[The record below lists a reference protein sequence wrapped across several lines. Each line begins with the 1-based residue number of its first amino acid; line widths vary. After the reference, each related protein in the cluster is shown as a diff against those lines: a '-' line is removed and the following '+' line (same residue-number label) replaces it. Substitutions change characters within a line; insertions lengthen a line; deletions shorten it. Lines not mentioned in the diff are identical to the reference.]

1 MVNSPRW
8 TGPSP
13 AFASISRSDPSI
25 KAAVLHAPNQPLT
38 IEEVELTRPQA
49 REVLLRT
56 AFAGLCH
63 SDLHFIEGL
72 YPHPTPCVLGHE
84 SAGIVEAVGEGVT
97 YAKPGDHVITC
108 LSVFCGTC
116 PQCGTGHPNLCE
128 NTEVKMPP
136 GVWPRLSGKGGE
148 LMNQFLNLSSFGEQM
163 LVHENSMVKIDP
175 DIPLDR
181 AALVGCGVVTGGGAV
196 FNAAKVEPGA
206 RVAEIGCGGVG
217 LSAVNGA
224 APAGAERIIAIDTVA
239 SKLEVARELGATDTL
254 NASNADPVKAVR
266 DMTGGGV
273 HYSFEALGTK
283 TTAEQAFGMLRPGG
297 TATIIGMV
305 PFGVKIELHG
315 YDFLRDR
322 KLQGTSMGGNRF
334 RVDMPRLLSLWRQ
347 GRLKL
352 DHLISGRIKL
362 DQINEGFAALKSGA
376 PVRQVIDFA
385 A

>member
-1 MVNSPRW
+1 MR
-8 TGPSP
+8 
-13 AFASISRSDPSI
+13 
-25 KAAVLHAPNQPLT
+25 AAVLHAANQPLT
-38 IEEVELTRPQA
+38 IEEVALTKPGP

-97 YAKPGDHVITC
+97 YVKPGDHVITC

-116 PQCGTGHPNLCE
+116 SQCVTGHPNLCE
-128 NTEVKMPP
+128 NTEVKLPP
-136 GVWPRLSGKGGE
+136 GVSRRLTWKGGE

-181 AALVGCGVVTGGGAV
+181 AALVGCGVMTGVGAV

-206 RVAEIGCGGVG
+206 TVAVIGCGGVG

-224 APAGAERIIAIDTVA
+224 ALAGAERIIAIDTVA

-305 PFGVKIELHG
+305 PLGVKIELHG

-352 DHLISGRIKL
+352 DHLISGKL
-362 DQINEGFAALKSGA
+362 KLEQINEGFAALKSAA
-376 PVRQVIDFA
+376 PVRQLIDFA

>member
-1 MVNSPRW
+1 MR
-8 TGPSP
+8 
-13 AFASISRSDPSI
+13 
-25 KAAVLHAPNQPLT
+25 AAVLHAANQPLT
-38 IEEVELTRPQA
+38 IEEVELTKPKA

-97 YAKPGDHVITC
+97 YVKPGDHVITC

-116 PQCGTGHPNLCE
+116 PQCVTGHPNLCE

-136 GVWPRLSGKGGE
+136 GVSRRLSWKSGE
-148 LMNQFLNLSSFGEQM
+148 LMNQFLNLSSFAEQM

-181 AALVGCGVVTGGGAV
+181 AALVGCGVMTGVGAV

-206 RVAEIGCGGVG
+206 TVAIIGCGGVG

-224 APAGAERIIAIDTVA
+224 ALAGAERIIAIDTVA
-239 SKLEVARELGATDTL
+239 SKLELARELGATNTL
-254 NASNADPVKAVR
+254 NASNADPVQQIR
-266 DMTGGGV
+266 EMTGGGV

-283 TTAEQAFGMLRPGG
+283 ATAEQAFQMLRPGG

-352 DHLISGRIKL
+352 DHLISGKL
-362 DQINEGFAALKSGA
+362 KLEQINEGFAAMKSGA
-376 PVRQVIDFA
+376 PVRQLIDFA
-385 A
+385 V

>member
-1 MVNSPRW
+1 M
-8 TGPSP
+8 
-13 AFASISRSDPSI
+13 

-38 IEEVELTRPQA
+38 IEDVALEKPKA

-63 SDLHFIEGL
+63 SDLHFMEGL
-72 YPHPTPCVLGHE
+72 YPTPTPCVLGHE
-84 SAGIVEAVGEGVT
+84 SAAVVEAVGEGVT
-97 YAKPGDHVITC
+97 YVKPGDHVITC
-108 LSVFCGTC
+108 LSVFCGIC
-116 PQCGTGHPNLCE
+116 PQCVTGHPNLCE
-128 NTEVKMPP
+128 NTDVKMAP
-136 GVWPRLSGKGGE
+136 GAAHRMTWRGGQH
-148 LMNQFLNLSSFGEQM
+148 MNQFLNLSSFGEQM
-163 LVHENSMVKIDP
+163 LVHENSMVKIDN

-181 AALVGCGVVTGGGAV
+181 AALVGCGVMTGVGAV
-196 FNAAKVEPGA
+196 FNAAKVEPGST
-206 RVAEIGCGGVG
+206 VAVIGCGGVG

-224 APAGAERIIAIDTVA
+224 ALAGAARIIAIDRVVA
-239 SKLEVARELGATDTL
+239 KLELAKELGATDTL
-254 NASNADPVKAVR
+254 NVSNADPVEMVKE
-266 DMTGGGV
+266 MTGGGV

-283 TTAEQAFGMLRPGG
+283 ATAEQSFQMLRPGG

-322 KLQGTSMGGNRF
+322 KIQGTAMGGNRF
-334 RVDMPRLLSLWRQ
+334 RVDMPRLLDLWRQ

-362 DQINEGFAALKSGA
+362 ANINEGFAALKSGA

>member
-1 MVNSPRW
+1 M
-8 TGPSP
+8 
-13 AFASISRSDPSI
+13 
-25 KAAVLHAPNQPLT
+25 KAAVLHAANQPLT
-38 IEEVELTRPQA
+38 IEEVELTNPKS

-63 SDLHFIEGL
+63 SDLHFIDGL

-84 SAGIVEAVGEGVT
+84 SAGIVEAVGDGVT
-97 YAKPGDHVITC
+97 YVKPGDHVITC

-116 PQCGTGHPNLCE
+116 PQCVTGHPNLCE
-128 NTEVKMPP
+128 NTEVKLPP
-136 GVWPRLSGKGGE
+136 GVSRRLTWKGGE
-148 LMNQFLNLSSFGEQM
+148 LMNQFLNLSSFAEQM

-181 AALVGCGVVTGGGAV
+181 AALVGCGVMTGVGAV

-206 RVAEIGCGGVG
+206 TVAVIGCGGVG

-224 APAGAERIIAIDTVA
+224 ALAGAERIIAIDTVA
-239 SKLEVARELGATDTL
+239 SKLEIARELGATDTL
-254 NASNADPVKAVR
+254 NASNADPVKEVR

-283 TTAEQAFGMLRPGG
+283 NTAEQAFGMLRPGG

-305 PFGVKIELHG
+305 PLGVKIELHG

-352 DHLISGRIKL
+352 DHLISGRLKL
-362 DQINEGFAALKSGA
+362 DQINDGFAALKSGA

>member
-1 MVNSPRW
+1 M
-8 TGPSP
+8 
-13 AFASISRSDPSI
+13 

-38 IEEVELTRPQA
+38 IEEVALEKPKS

-72 YPHPTPCVLGHE
+72 YPTPTPVVLGHE
-84 SAGIVEAVGEGVT
+84 SACVVEAVGDGVS
-97 YAKPGDHVITC
+97 YVKPGDHVITC

-116 PQCGTGHPNLCE
+116 PQCLTGHPNLCE
-128 NTEVKMPP
+128 NTEIKMPP
-136 GVWPRLSGKGGE
+136 GQARRMTWNGGQH
-148 LMNQFLNLSSFGEQM
+148 MNQAFNLSSFGEQM
-163 LVHENSMVKIDP
+163 LVHENSMVKIDD

-181 AALVGCGVVTGGGAV
+181 AALVGCGVMTGVGAV

-206 RVAEIGCGGVG
+206 TVAVIGCGGVG

-224 APAGAERIIAIDTVA
+224 ALAGAERIIAIDRVP
-239 SKLEVARELGATDTL
+239 SKLELAREMGATDTI
-254 NASNADPVKAVR
+254 NASNIDAVEAVR
-266 DMTGGGV
+266 DLTKGGV

-283 TTAEQAFGMLRPGG
+283 ATAEQAFQMLRPGG

-305 PFGVKIELHG
+305 PFGIKIELHG
-315 YDFLRDR
+315 FDFLRDR
-322 KLQGTSMGGNRF
+322 KIQGTSMGGNRF

-352 DHLISGRIKL
+352 DHLISGRIQL
-362 DQINEGFAALKSGA
+362 GHINEGFAALKSAA
-376 PVRQVIDFA
+376 PVRQLIDFGA
-385 A
+385 

>member
-1 MVNSPRW
+1 M
-8 TGPSP
+8 
-13 AFASISRSDPSI
+13 

-38 IEEVELTRPQA
+38 IEEVALTKPSSRD
-49 REVLLRT
+49 VLLRT

-63 SDLHFIEGL
+63 SDLHFIDGL

-84 SAGIVEAVGEGVT
+84 SAGIVEAVGDGVT
-97 YAKPGDHVITC
+97 YVKPGDHVITC

-116 PQCGTGHPNLCE
+116 SQCVTGHPNLCE
-128 NTEVKMPP
+128 NTEVKLPP
-136 GVWPRLSGKGGE
+136 GVSRRLTWKGGE
-148 LMNQFLNLSSFGEQM
+148 LMNQFLNLSSFAEQM

-181 AALVGCGVVTGGGAV
+181 AALVGCGVMTGVGAV
-196 FNAAKVEPGA
+196 FNAAKVEPGST
-206 RVAEIGCGGVG
+206 VAVIGCGGVG

-224 APAGAERIIAIDTVA
+224 ALAGAERIIAIDTVA
-239 SKLEVARELGATDTL
+239 SKLEIARELGATDTL
-254 NASNADPVKAVR
+254 NASNADAVKEVR
-266 DMTGGGV
+266 EMTGGGV

-283 TTAEQAFGMLRPGG
+283 ATAEQAFGMLRPGG

-305 PFGVKIELHG
+305 PLGVKIELHG

-362 DQINEGFAALKSGA
+362 SEINEGFAALKSGA
-376 PVRQVIDFA
+376 PVRQLIDFA

>member
-1 MVNSPRW
+1 M
-8 TGPSP
+8 
-13 AFASISRSDPSI
+13 

-38 IEEVELTRPQA
+38 IEEVALTKPGSRD
-49 REVLLRT
+49 VLLRT

-63 SDLHFIEGL
+63 SDLHFIDGL

-84 SAGIVEAVGEGVT
+84 SAGIVEAVGDGVT
-97 YAKPGDHVITC
+97 YVKPGDHVITC

-116 PQCGTGHPNLCE
+116 SQCVTGHPNLCE
-128 NTEVKMPP
+128 NTEVKLPP
-136 GVWPRLSGKGGE
+136 GVSRRLTWKGGE
-148 LMNQFLNLSSFGEQM
+148 LMNQFLNLSSFAEQM

-181 AALVGCGVVTGGGAV
+181 AALVGCGVMTGVGAV
-196 FNAAKVEPGA
+196 FNAAKVEPGST
-206 RVAEIGCGGVG
+206 VAVIGCGGVG

-224 APAGAERIIAIDTVA
+224 ALAGAERIIAIDTVA
-239 SKLEVARELGATDTL
+239 SKLEIARELGATDTL
-254 NASNADPVKAVR
+254 NASNADA
-266 DMTGGGV
+266 V

-283 TTAEQAFGMLRPGG
+283 ATAEQAFGMLRPGG

-305 PFGVKIELHG
+305 PLGVKIELHG

-362 DQINEGFAALKSGA
+362 SEINEGFAALKSGA
-376 PVRQVIDFA
+376 PVRQLIDFA